1 MEYLKF
7 KCDGCK
13 RKFKTKRGLNQHE
26 VSCKD
31 DATESEP
38 STSHSD
44 LQISLTTDIETN
56 RNYVNRES
64 LANLYDDY
72 TTSKNILEIFLMV
85 QKLVKEQIKRRTART

>member
-31 DATESEP
+31 NATESEP

-44 LQISLTTDIETN
+44 LQISLTTDREMN

-72 TTSKNILEIFLMV
+72 RTSKNILETFLMV

>member
-1 MEYLKF
+1 M
-7 KCDGCK
+7 
-13 RKFKTKRGLNQHE
+13 NQLE

-31 DATESEP
+31 NATESEP

-64 LANLYDDY
+64 LANLYDDC
-72 TTSKNILEIFLMV
+72 TTSKNRLETFLTV
-85 QKLVKEQIKRRTART
+85 QKLVKEQIKTRTART